1 MNPLKTITKELDE
14 YFIPINELYPKAYN
28 KNSTGPYSKLNVILA
43 NGTEFESV
51 WFMHQF
57 ARHTDN
63 KEILEKL
70 AIIRAQEQQ
79 QQKRISCLKPL
90 NESILETTIAYEQ
103 LAVELTASLAKREK
117 DKTNKQALD
126 FALLEDFD
134 HLYRFSNM
142 LLIDKGI
149 EAERLVGKYTEIM
162 PGRPTIA
169 EYRYPSDNLS
179 EHMISKKAD
188 LFSKLTGCIITA
200 AEQQTMNYY
209 MNIAQWYKNDL
220 GRKLYAEIGM
230 VEEEHVTQY
239 ESLKDPNLTQSEKQ
253 ALSIKMM
260 DIYKK
265 NDIHPFASIITTFIS
280 FPIFIAVWAAMN
292 ETLAIRKG
300 TLLGMNFGETINTQI
315 FSGNITSI
323 ILFVLMIAGQ
333 LVTMKLSTWLRIRK
347 EKKKNPQ
354 YVKPASND
362 SEKQMN
368 IMMTV
373 MIFMIVMSGFL
384 LPAALVIYWFLG
396 SVFSII
402 QTLVFSTDFVND
414 KLKGF
419 ANRKKKAKVVR

>member
-1 MNPLKTITKELDE
+1 MNPLNTITKELDE
-14 YFIPINELYPKAYN
+14 YFIPLNEMYPKAYN

-70 AIIRAQEQQ
+70 AIIRTQEQQ

-103 LAVELTASLAKREK
+103 LAVELTASLAKNEK
-117 DKTNKQALD
+117 DKNNKFALD

-149 EAERLVGKYTEIM
+149 ESERLVGQYTEIM

-179 EHMISKKAD
+179 EHMIAKKAD
-188 LFSKLTGCIITA
+188 LFSKLAGCIITA

-239 ESLKDPNLTQSEKQ
+239 ESLKDPTISWLEQWAMHEYAECYLYYSLMENEEDSHLRGIWESHYEMECCHLKTVVELLEKYEKIPYSNVFGDGEFPEALTFGKNKEYIRNVIAETLTLTKQQNKYVEVDSLNKASKFKFYQDHFVGNNSEKV
-253 ALSIKMM
+253 
-260 DIYKK
+260 
-265 NDIHPFASIITTFIS
+265 ASHMII
-280 FPIFIAVWAAMN
+280 N
-292 ETLAIRKG
+292 KAIE
-300 TLLGMNFGETINTQI
+300 MFGEDYRYQESKHPIK
-315 FSGNITSI
+315 G
-323 ILFVLMIAGQ
+323 
-333 LVTMKLSTWLRIRK
+333 LS
-347 EKKKNPQ
+347 
-354 YVKPASND
+354 
-362 SEKQMN
+362 
-368 IMMTV
+368 
-373 MIFMIVMSGFL
+373 
-384 LPAALVIYWFLG
+384 
-396 SVFSII
+396 
-402 QTLVFSTDFVND
+402 
-414 KLKGF
+414 
-419 ANRKKKAKVVR
+419 NRKVDNTTIARP